1 MSRPPHPGQN
11 RRLLSRMRLV
21 LVALVAASAGLMTV
35 YSGGSLRMIL
45 LALGGGAVLGVGL
58 VWIAL
63 PRPGD
68 DDSGGRRGRG

>member
-1 MSRPPHPGQN
+1 
-11 RRLLSRMRLV
+11 MRLA

-45 LALGGGAVLGVGL
+45 LALGGGAVLGLGL

-63 PRPGD
+63 PRPGED
-68 DDSGGRRGRG
+68 DASGRRGRR